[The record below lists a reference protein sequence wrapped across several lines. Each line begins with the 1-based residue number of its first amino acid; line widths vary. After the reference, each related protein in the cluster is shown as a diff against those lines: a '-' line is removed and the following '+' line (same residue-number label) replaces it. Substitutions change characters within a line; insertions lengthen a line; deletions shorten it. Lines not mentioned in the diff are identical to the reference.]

1 MSRGGGRMQE
11 LEQVPGAETR
21 NVPSTFHVGA
31 AGWEMGTEVLRR
43 GTGIWNDRSHPCQLQ
58 GSQEKFQPFTR
69 TWNHRT
75 RGGGFKLGDGG
86 FGLHLREEVFL

>member
-1 MSRGGGRMQE
+1 MQE

-43 GTGIWNDRSHPCQLQ
+43 GTGNL
-58 GSQEKFQPFTR
+58 E
-69 TWNHRT
+69 
-75 RGGGFKLGDGG
+75 
-86 FGLHLREEVFL
+86 